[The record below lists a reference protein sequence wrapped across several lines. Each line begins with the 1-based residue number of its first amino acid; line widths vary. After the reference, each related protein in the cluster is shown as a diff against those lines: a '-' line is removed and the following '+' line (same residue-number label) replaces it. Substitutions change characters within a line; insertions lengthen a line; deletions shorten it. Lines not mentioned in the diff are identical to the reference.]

1 MNVPPDVQTLI
12 DALLKGLQGLAL
24 VFVIALVRHY
34 IAQMKDERLRALV
47 EALVG
52 WAEQVFPP
60 EEARQKRA
68 AVADVLREARRPV
81 DDTLIEAAVNKL
93 PPTH

>member
-34 IAQMKDERLRALV
+34 IAKIKDERLRALV
-47 EALVG
+47 EALVR
-52 WAEQVFPP
+52 WAEQVFEP
-60 EEARQKRA
+60 EEGSHKLQ
-68 AVADVLREARRPV
+68 AVEHALSERGFPVSRRE
-81 DDTLIEAAVNKL
+81 IEAAVNKL